1 MSPSKWIFTIG
12 GIIEVLLLCLL
23 VDVLASKKQQED
35 VLQPVE
41 TTRPIAESVQDAEQ
55 QSSWEAVEGSL
66 YGLPITL
73 NGDQGQII
81 SRKGYT
87 LSYNK
92 WRLIPD
98 WVAYELTYQETL
110 GEVPRDKGFYPDPE
124 VRDNQANVDDYRHS
138 GWDRGHMAPAGD
150 MKWSEEAMKES
161 CYFTNICPQNPDL
174 NGGKWRIL
182 EEKCRDLAAEYSQIQ
197 IVCGPII
204 ENAKL
209 GSIGSNHVLI
219 PDAFFKVLLVR
230 QKDQYEGIGF
240 YFKNEP
246 ASQSLRNYSCTIDEI
261 EQKAGIDFFSRL
273 TDDIENSVES
283 RYSFSFWD
291 I

>member
-1 MSPSKWIFTIG
+1 MSPSKWILTIG

-41 TTRPIAESVQDAEQ
+41 TTRPIAESVRDAEQ
-55 QSSWEAVEGSL
+55 QSSREAVEGSL
-66 YGLPITL
+66 YGLPLML

-110 GEVPRDKGFYPDPE
+110 GQVPREKGFYPDPE
-124 VRDNQANVDDYRHS
+124 VRGDQATVDDYRHS

-150 MKWSEEAMKES
+150 MKWSKEAMKES

-174 NGGKWRIL
+174 NGGKWRVL
-182 EEKCRDLAAEYSQIQ
+182 EEKCRDLTSDYSSIQ
-197 IVCGPII
+197 VVCGPII

-209 GSIGSNHVLI
+209 GTIGSNHVLI
-219 PDAFFKVLLVR
+219 PDAFFKVLLVK

-261 EQKAGIDFFSRL
+261 EQKAGIDFFSSI

>member
-1 MSPSKWIFTIG
+1 MSPSKWILAIG

-23 VDVLASKKQQED
+23 VDVLMSKRQQED
-35 VLQPVE
+35 VLQSIE
-41 TTRPIAESVQDAEQ
+41 TTEPTTESVRDVDQ
-55 QSSWEAVEGSL
+55 QPPQEAVEGSL
-66 YGLPITL
+66 YGLPIML
-73 NGDQGQII
+73 NGHQGQII

-92 WRLIPD
+92 SRLVPD

-110 GEVPRDKGFYPDPE
+110 GQVPREKGFYPDPE
-124 VRDNQANVDDYRHS
+124 VRSNQATVDDYRHS
-138 GWDRGHMAPAGD
+138 EWDRGHMAPAGD
-150 MKWSEEAMKES
+150 MKWSKEAMKES

-182 EEKCRDLAAEYSQIQ
+182 EEKCRDLASEYSSIQ
-197 IVCGPII
+197 VVCGPII
-204 ENAKL
+204 ENSKL
-209 GSIGSNHVLI
+209 GSIGNNHVQI
-219 PDAFFKVLLVR
+219 PDAFFKVLLVKQGNR
-230 QKDQYEGIGF
+230 YESIGF

-246 ASQSLRNYSCTIDEI
+246 ASQVLRNYSCTIDEI
-261 EQKAGIDFFSRL
+261 EQKAGIDFFSSL

>member
-1 MSPSKWIFTIG
+1 MSPSKWILTIG

-23 VDVLASKKQQED
+23 VDVLASKKKQNDFIQPTKEPVHENLVVSNEQAVPE
-35 VLQPVE
+35 VL
-41 TTRPIAESVQDAEQ
+41 
-55 QSSWEAVEGSL
+55 EGSL
-66 YGLPITL
+66 YGLPMML
-73 NGDQGQII
+73 SDHQGQII
-81 SRKGYT
+81 SREGYT

-110 GEVPRDKGFYPDPE
+110 GQVPREKGFYPDPKAG
-124 VRDNQANVDDYRHS
+124 RAQATVDDYKYS

-150 MKWSEEAMKES
+150 MKWSVVAMKES
-161 CYFTNICPQNPDL
+161 CYFTNICPQDPDL

-182 EEKCRDLAAEYSQIQ
+182 EEKCRDLAADYSQIQ

-209 GSIGSNHVLI
+209 GSIGNNHVLI
-219 PDAFFKVLLVR
+219 PDAFFKVLLVK
-230 QKDQYEGIGF
+230 QKGQYESIGF

-246 ASQSLRNYSCTIDEI
+246 ASHSLRSYACTIDEI
-261 EQKAGIDFFSRL
+261 EQKAGMDFFSGL
-273 TDDIENSVES
+273 ADDIEKSVES
-283 RYSFSFWD
+283 RYSFSFWG

>member
-110 GEVPRDKGFYPDPE
+110 GQVPREKGFYPDPE
-124 VRDNQANVDDYRHS
+124 VRGDQATVDDYRHS
-138 GWDRGHMAPAGD
+138 GWDRRHMAPAG
-150 MKWSEEAMKES
+150 
-161 CYFTNICPQNPDL
+161 
-174 NGGKWRIL
+174 GR
-182 EEKCRDLAAEYSQIQ
+182 R
-197 IVCGPII
+197 
-204 ENAKL
+204 
-209 GSIGSNHVLI
+209 
-219 PDAFFKVLLVR
+219 
-230 QKDQYEGIGF
+230 
-240 YFKNEP
+240 
-246 ASQSLRNYSCTIDEI
+246 
-261 EQKAGIDFFSRL
+261 
-273 TDDIENSVES
+273 
-283 RYSFSFWD
+283 
-291 I
+291 